1 MHCFEPSPIP
11 YIGRSRLKVGTCPI
25 ENAFCICM
33 NSITVQKLS
42 DARELPSGPEFKRLR
57 LESRLSQA
65 ELARKIGCSPG
76 RVSRWEAGSVPL
88 PELAKCPLNDVF
100 DELLRKVSQN
110 TARTYTCWICKKMS
124 PSCGFA
130 RDNSRTSGLQTKCR
144 NCSCKLATKWRLENY
159 ARYIDRRRD
168 YCARIALARPDKTA
182 ESSSGSIG
190 KSFRCADELHQLKMM
205 GLENGFYLDKER
217 MNSPRTADVRHP
229 DNIEHKMNSRVFEGF
244 DIQSVREDLL
254 AGRISEAQA
263 TRKVHDYFNELTN
276 HQPSN
281 G

>member
-1 MHCFEPSPIP
+1 MYCFEPSPIS

-25 ENAFCICM
+25 ENAFYICM

-65 ELARKIGCSPG
+65 ELARKIGCSPS
-76 RVSRWEAGSVPL
+76 RVSRWEAGSVSL

-130 RDNSRTSGLQTKCR
+130 RDKSRTSGLQTKCR
-144 NCSCKLATKWRLENY
+144 DCSCKLATKWRLENY
-159 ARYIDRRRD
+159 ARYIENRRD
-168 YCARIALARPDKTA
+168 YYARIALTRPDKTA
-182 ESSSGSIG
+182 KSSSGNIG
-190 KSFRCADELHQLKMM
+190 ESHVCADELHQLKML
-205 GLENGFYLDKER
+205 GIEDGFHLDKKR
-217 MNSPRTADVRHP
+217 MEYPITADVRHP
-229 DNIEHKMNSRVFEGF
+229 DVIEHAINLKAFEGF
-244 DIQSVREDLL
+244 DIQSVWEDLL
-254 AGRISEAQA
+254 AGRISEEEA
-263 TRKVHDYFNELTN
+263 TRKVHDYFNESTN
-276 HQPSN
+276 HRP
-281 G
+281 GKG